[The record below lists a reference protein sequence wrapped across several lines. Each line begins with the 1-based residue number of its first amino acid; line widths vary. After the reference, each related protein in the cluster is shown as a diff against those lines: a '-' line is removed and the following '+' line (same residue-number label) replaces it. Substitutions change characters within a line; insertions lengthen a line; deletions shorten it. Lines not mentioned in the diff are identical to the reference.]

1 MHCPSLFLWH
11 YSGIIIGIA
20 IDKHPKKKKMK
31 NSTLTANI
39 KWTSTRSFTVK
50 NSFTPKSL
58 NTTTYTRTG
67 KGFLVKLQ
75 PISQ

>member
-1 MHCPSLFLWH
+1 MRN
-11 YSGIIIGIA
+11 I
-20 IDKHPKKKKMK
+20 
-31 NSTLTANI
+31 TLTTNI